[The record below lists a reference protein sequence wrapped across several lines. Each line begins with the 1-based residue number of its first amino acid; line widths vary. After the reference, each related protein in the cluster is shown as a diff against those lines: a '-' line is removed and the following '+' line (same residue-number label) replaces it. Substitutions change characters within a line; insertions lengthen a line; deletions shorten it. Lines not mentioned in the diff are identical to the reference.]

1 MPDDEWDIN
10 ILVAGSWINIATYSF
25 VLGLSLHN
33 ALKFLI
39 IQGRW
44 KNFYLTGFYTL
55 TVLVALTR
63 ILYFYSSYRML
74 LAETYDPVWTRYAHI
89 YYYSDSIALSS
100 KAALGIFQ
108 IGSMVELAIHVKLS
122 A

>member
-1 MPDDEWDIN
+1 
-10 ILVAGSWINIATYSF
+10 VTGCWIDIATYSC

-33 ALKFLI
+33 AVKFLAL
-39 IQGRW
+39 QGRW

-63 ILYFYSSYRML
+63 ILYFFSQYRML
-74 LAETYDPVWTRYAHI
+74 LAVKHDPVWTENAIRAK
-89 YYYSDSIALSS
+89 YYGNIALTT
-100 KAALGIFQ
+100 KATLGIFQ
-108 IGSMVELAIHVKLS
+108 IGSMVELAINVRLS